1 MLPVDG
7 INTSAPTQD
16 TDENL
21 AIAHQAE
28 SAAAKFLFDLESGEL
43 NADVAAKLSP
53 HEIYMG
59 CTLASSLSFVTN
71 GKTYSVVP
79 YYAGM
84 SDEVALELLED
95 VKASIESELLIYQ
108 EHKRVD

>member
-28 SAAAKFLFDLESGEL
+28 SAAAKFLFDLGFISI
-43 NADVAAKLSP
+43 V
-53 HEIYMG
+53 
-59 CTLASSLSFVTN
+59 SFGPVGN
-71 GKTYSVVP
+71 V
-79 YYAGM
+79 
-84 SDEVALELLED
+84 L
-95 VKASIESELLIYQ
+95 
-108 EHKRVD
+108 